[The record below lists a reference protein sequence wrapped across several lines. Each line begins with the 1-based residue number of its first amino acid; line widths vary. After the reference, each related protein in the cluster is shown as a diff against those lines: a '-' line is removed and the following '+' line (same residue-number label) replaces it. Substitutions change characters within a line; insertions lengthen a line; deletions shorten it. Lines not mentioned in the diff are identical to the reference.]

1 MKPVHA
7 LLIVGGVAALGV
19 WYYQREKKKR
29 IDAATKQAAEAVGG
43 AKALAEK
50 AIDAVTGFFSGPGS
64 VQGPPVALDC
74 TKPSTDAEREYC
86 AGIRQAG
93 A

>member
-7 LLIVGGVAALGV
+7 LLIVGGVAAVGV
-19 WYYQREKKKR
+19 WYYRREKQKR
-29 IDAATKQAAEAVGG
+29 IEAATRQAAEAAAGG
-43 AKALAEK
+43 KALVEQAFNSFK
-50 AIDAVTGFFSGPGS
+50 GFFSGPGS
-64 VQGPPVALDC
+64 TQGPPVALDC
-74 TKPSTDAEREYC
+74 TKPSTDAERTYC

>member
-1 MKPVHA
+1 MKPVHT

-19 WYYQREKKKR
+19 WYYQREKQKR
-29 IDAATKQAAEAVGG
+29 IDAATREAAAAVGD
-43 AKALAEK
+43 AKALVDK
-50 AIDAVTGFFSGPGS
+50 TFDAVAGFFSGPGS
-64 VQGPPVALDC
+64 TQGPPVPLDC
-74 TKPSTDAEREYC
+74 GKPSTDAEREYC

>member
-7 LLIVGGVAALGV
+7 LLIVGGVAAVGV
-19 WYYQREKKKR
+19 WYYRREKQKR
-29 IDAATKQAAEAVGG
+29 IEAATRQAAEAVGG
-43 AKALAEK
+43 AQALVDK
-50 AIDAVTGFFSGPGS
+50 TFDAVKGFFSGPGS
-64 VQGPPVALDC
+64 TQGPPVALDC
-74 TKPSTDAEREYC
+74 NNPSTDAERTYC